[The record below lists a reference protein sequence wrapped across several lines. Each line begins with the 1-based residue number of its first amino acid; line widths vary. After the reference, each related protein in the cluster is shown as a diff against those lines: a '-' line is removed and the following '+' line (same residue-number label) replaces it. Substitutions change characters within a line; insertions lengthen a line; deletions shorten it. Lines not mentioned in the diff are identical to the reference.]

1 MMKKILVTL
10 LMIYALSSNAQNDI
24 KLDGPKINFSTLE
37 HNFDTIV
44 KNSDGCCSFEF
55 FNDGTEPLII
65 TSAFSSCGCT
75 VPSWSQ
81 KPILPGEKGTIGVK
95 YNTEKEG
102 DFQKLIIV
110 KSNSVEKPKSI
121 LRIKGVVVKDIIN

>member
-1 MMKKILVTL
+1 MKRLIVILLV
-10 LMIYALSSNAQNDI
+10 IVALSSNAQNNI
-24 KLDGPKINFSTLE
+24 KLDGPKISFSTLE
-37 HNFDTIV
+37 YNYDTIV

-55 FNDGTEPLII
+55 FNDGSEPLII

-75 VPSWSQ
+75 VPSWPQ
-81 KPILPGEKGTIGVK
+81 KPILPGEKGTIDVK

-121 LRIKGVVVKDIIN
+121 LRIKGVVVKNIRN